1 MESNGEL
8 KEIDII
14 NRYFNFNGINT
25 IEDFGNIFF
34 NEIPYENVLV
44 YNVSYKAL
52 IGAKLLRI
60 RFDKVDGF
68 IRGYDRTGYL
78 VLFGPEK
85 YDGIQNRIEYLVSE
99 KISITYVSSHNY
111 ARIKI
116 YSYDSLPL
124 EKKLALDNVKK
135 PINSVFYKNQ
145 KHYYYNIFLEKTSY

>member
-8 KEIDII
+8 KETDII
-14 NRYFNFNGINT
+14 NRYFNFNDINT

-85 YDGIQNRIEYLVSE
+85 YDGI
-99 KISITYVSSHNY
+99 
-111 ARIKI
+111 
-116 YSYDSLPL
+116 
-124 EKKLALDNVKK
+124 
-135 PINSVFYKNQ
+135 
-145 KHYYYNIFLEKTSY
+145 